1 MKIWLNQAF
10 SMRNVVRRIVMDRPN
25 VALCV
30 SAIDK
35 NSTVRD
41 VAPAFWTE
49 PARGACDYTSWLLET
64 AVENRIDVLVAER
77 GKRDVSQ
84 ALDRFA
90 DKGIGVHITAGAATL
105 ALLEDKAAF
114 TTSLEDDTFV
124 CPTYVA
130 TTAAA
135 FEEAVGTLT
144 QAGAS
149 ACVKPVRGIYGAGY
163 WTLDAEDPLAHIS
176 DPDARRIAPAVY
188 AGSLRRAEDQGQGFA
203 LLVMEHLPG
212 LEASVD
218 IVADHGAVLL
228 AAVRTKLSASRQRIQ
243 TDHDLIPHASELIRR
258 HLLHGAVNVQYK
270 QDSSGRWRI
279 LEINARAAGGAS
291 YCDEVGIPFC
301 ATWMDVIV
309 GAPTAFHGRVD
320 SEIVAVTR
328 AERRN

>member
-1 MKIWLNQAF
+1 
-10 SMRNVVRRIVMDRPN
+10 
-25 VALCV
+25 
-30 SAIDK
+30 
-35 NSTVRD
+35 
-41 VAPAFWTE
+41 
-49 PARGACDYTSWLLET
+49 
-64 AVENRIDVLVAER
+64 
-77 GKRDVSQ
+77 
-84 ALDRFA
+84 
-90 DKGIGVHITAGAATL
+90 
-105 ALLEDKAAF
+105 
-114 TTSLEDDTFV
+114 
-124 CPTYVA
+124 
-130 TTAAA
+130 
-135 FEEAVGTLT
+135 
-144 QAGAS
+144 
-149 ACVKPVRGIYGAGY
+149 
-163 WTLDAEDPLAHIS
+163 
-176 DPDARRIAPAVY
+176 VY